1 MLPIS
6 KDLIKEADSL
16 FYYFIWNGKDKVKRN
31 VMISEVKKSGL
42 NMLDI
47 DSMVRTRLVVCI
59 KKCLEDCKSP
69 WKAFLKVI
77 LILVSSEAHIAL

>member
-1 MLPIS
+1 
-6 KDLIKEADSL
+6 
-16 FYYFIWNGKDKVKRN
+16 
-31 VMISEVKKSGL
+31 MISEVKKSGL